1 TNSLREP
8 NNAAL
13 QIVLDSRAGGRRV
26 LDFPGFGTG
35 ESAVLGVM
43 DGTGFTV
50 RGLAFIGIPGAGEEG
65 DASIYHIALVKESP
79 GAKIQGCWFGLD
91 PAAAPFARDAQG
103 IRPGIHGSR
112 SAIASFRWED
122 TF

>member
-1 TNSLREP
+1 GDGPHYLVTPADGYPLIQRNNVTIDGYSQPGASPNTNSLREP

-50 RGLAFIGIPGAGEEG
+50 RGLAFIGIPGAGEE
-65 DASIYHIALVKESP
+65 
-79 GAKIQGCWFGLD
+79 
-91 PAAAPFARDAQG
+91 
-103 IRPGIHGSR
+103 
-112 SAIASFRWED
+112 
-122 TF
+122 